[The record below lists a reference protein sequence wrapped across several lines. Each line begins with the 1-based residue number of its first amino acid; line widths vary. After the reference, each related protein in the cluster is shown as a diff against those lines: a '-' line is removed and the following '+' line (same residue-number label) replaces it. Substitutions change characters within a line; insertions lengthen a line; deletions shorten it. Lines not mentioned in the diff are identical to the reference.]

1 MRTVFFDVD
10 ILNDFVLPAGALY
23 VPGAEK
29 RLDAVAALTRYAA
42 ARGIPVISTADAHAE
57 NDPEFR
63 SWPAHCVKGTLGQ
76 RKPEVTL
83 IENRIVIAADAA
95 RPVVGQAQQII
106 LEKRTLNSFAS
117 PLLVPLLELLGADRY
132 VVYGFVT
139 EYCVRYAALGLL
151 QTGKRVELVTD
162 AIECLRRE
170 DGERT
175 LAEFTAAGGVLTT
188 VAEVR
193 RQVC

>member
-10 ILNDFVLPAGALY
+10 TLIDFVFPAGALY

-29 RLDAVAALTRYAA
+29 RLGAVAALTRYAA
-42 ARGIPVISTADAHAE
+42 SHGIPVISTTDAHTE

-76 RKPEVTL
+76 RKPEATL
-83 IENRIVIAADAA
+83 LERRVVIPADAA
-95 RPVVGQAQQII
+95 QPVPDLAQQVI
-106 LEKRTLNSFAS
+106 LEKRTLDCFDS
-117 PLLVPLLELLGADRY
+117 PHLLPLLEQLAADRY

-151 QTGKRVELVTD
+151 RTGRRVELATD
-162 AIECLRRE
+162 AIQCLRQQ
-170 DGERT
+170 DADRT
-175 LAEFTAAGGVLTT
+175 LAEFTAAGGILTKWG
-188 VAEVR
+188 
-193 RQVC
+193 Q